1 MPHEERGRRRF
12 DGGHYGLLNGTW
24 IVFQDAPLAAVIRA
38 VVTLSAGAA
47 TGPLLV
53 LATERFIATALD
65 VAGGQLPMAAIT
77 LPVIA
82 LAALFALEILETV
95 VRSLA
100 DSRIEAGLR
109 RGFRADLTEK
119 RARLEYH
126 YIESQETWDLLRRV
140 AAGPQV
146 ESQPA
151 PERGPV
157 KQAFDDG
164 IGLAAIA
171 VRVIGIAAVLAR
183 LGWWIL
189 PVAVALMV
197 LYVLLG
203 IRGGRRLY
211 EFERRAASRRRR
223 AVYLSDEVLQAREAA
238 SERGLFGYANYLNAR
253 WRAVYVGV
261 VRSIVLVNIRNWIRY
276 KGAAAPAIALVIAA
290 MLALLRPLET
300 GVIDVAFYVAS
311 TMALLQAERLVTQE
325 LVHITSRLSQHG
337 EFFVDLTAFSAMAE
351 TPLPLTRRAPEE
363 PFRSIEFVGVS
374 FTYPGTEQPVLRDVS
389 VVLEA
394 GQHYALV
401 GANGSGKSTIAKLML
416 GLYRPDS
423 GQILINGTPI
433 AEWSQDALNGLFGVV
448 FQDFARYSL
457 TVRDNIEVAVPS
469 RLSDAAVKAS
479 LARAGLSDDFVR
491 RLSRGYDTPLGK
503 VLRGGVDV
511 SGGEW
516 QRLAMAR
523 SLAGDSSVRILDE
536 PTAALDPLAESE
548 LYQSYSSAAT
558 GLTTLFIS
566 HRLGSTKIADRILVV
581 DGGAI
586 VESGTHEE
594 LMKHDGLYAQMFTAQ
609 RHWYETG

>member
-1 MPHEERGRRRF
+1 MPHEERSLRRF
-12 DGGHYGLLNGTW
+12 DGRRYGLLSGTW

-65 VAGGQLPMAAIT
+65 VAGGQLPMSAIT

-82 LAALFALEILETV
+82 LAGLFAVEILETV

-140 AAGPQV
+140 SSGPRM
-146 ESQPA
+146 ESGSA

-164 IGLAAIA
+164 IGLAAIV
-171 VRVIGIAAVLAR
+171 VRVVGIAAVLSR

-189 PVAVALMV
+189 PVAMAVMV

-203 IRGGRRLY
+203 VRGGRRLY

-223 AVYLSDEVLQAREAA
+223 AGYLSHDVLQAREAA
-238 SERGLFGYANYLNAR
+238 SERGLFGYASYLNAR

-261 VRSIVLVNIRNWIRY
+261 VRSGVLVNIRNWVRF
-276 KGAAAPAIALVIAA
+276 KGAAVPAIALVIAA
-290 MLALLRPLET
+290 MLALLRPMQA

-311 TMALLQAERLVTQE
+311 IMALLQAERLVTQE
-325 LVHITSRLSQHG
+325 LVQITSRLSQHR
-337 EFFVDLTAFSAMAE
+337 EFFVDLTTFSAMTE
-351 TPLPLTRRAPEE
+351 TPRPLTRRAPEE
-363 PFRSIEFVGVS
+363 TFRSIEFAGVS
-374 FTYPGTEQPVLRDVS
+374 FTYPGTGQPVLKEVNF
-389 VVLEA
+389 VLEA
-394 GQHYALV
+394 GRHYALV

-416 GLYRPDS
+416 GLYRPD
-423 GQILINGTPI
+423 GGKILINGSSIT
-433 AEWSQDALNGLFGVV
+433 EWSQDVVNGLFGVV

-457 TVRDNIEVAVPS
+457 TLCDNIEVS
-469 RLSDAAVKAS
+469 GSGRLGDATVRAS
-479 LARAGLSDDFVR
+479 LARAGLTDEFVR
-491 RLSRGYDTPLGK
+491 RLPRGYDTPLGK

-516 QRLAMAR
+516 QRIAMAR
-523 SLAGDSSVRILDE
+523 SLAGGAPVRILDE

-548 LYQSYSSAAT
+548 LYRSYSRIAA

-566 HRLGSTKIADRILVV
+566 HRLGSTKIADRILVI

-586 VESGTHEE
+586 VESGSHEE
-594 LMKHDGLYAQMFTAQ
+594 LMRHDGLYGRMFAAQ